1 MREGERQQRVCAAEH
16 TGHPG
21 AGSRRRR
28 VVALALGSALVAAVC
43 VVVAGSGRRVEVL
56 EEEDA
61 PRDLDAEQIFPYTSW
76 DQTNAAL
83 NPLHVIEPSSAGLL
97 LPAIV
102 RCPRGG

>member
-1 MREGERQQRVCAAEH
+1 MRKGERQQRVCAAEH
-16 TGHPG
+16 TGHPS
-21 AGSRRRR
+21 AGIRRRR

-43 VVVAGSGRRVEVL
+43 VVVAKSGRRVEVL
-56 EEEDA
+56 EEEA